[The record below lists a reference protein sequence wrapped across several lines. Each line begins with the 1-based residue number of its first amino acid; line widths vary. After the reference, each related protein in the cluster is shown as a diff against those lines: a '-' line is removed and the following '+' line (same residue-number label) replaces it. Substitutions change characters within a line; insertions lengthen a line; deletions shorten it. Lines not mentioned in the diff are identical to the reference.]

1 MHKTILRNN
10 SMSYQIHSQ
19 NCFFHAQTLKIRKI
33 NIEII
38 EEKISPIINNLVIFT
53 HIYIW

>member
-1 MHKTILRNN
+1 MHRTILRNN

-33 NIEII
+33 NKEII